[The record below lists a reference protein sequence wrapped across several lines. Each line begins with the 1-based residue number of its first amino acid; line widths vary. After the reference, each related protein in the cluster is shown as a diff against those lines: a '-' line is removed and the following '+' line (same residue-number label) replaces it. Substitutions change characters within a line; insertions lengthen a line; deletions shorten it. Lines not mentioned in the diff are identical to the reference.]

1 MAKKN
6 NKKTTCDTV
15 ICNFLDLGKLLLG
28 SLQQQPQIFRYLV
41 PPIPYDIH
49 YFLPVMIKNCK
60 FSCLLLIWQQT
71 VIAAKR
77 STVRCGDDDH
87 TDLELQ
93 IWEKFLQFLR
103 DTWGNPSSEHAPPAA
118 LPLSLTS
125 VGKISFTLLGL
136 PTAPCPNLFSSRG
149 TKASIQASPNP
160 NPLSID
166 SQKSFALYCQGVS
179 SSIQRSIHGWTRK
192 PIRTGTSL

>member
-1 MAKKN
+1 MRHGHLQLLWSGQVAAWKPQ
-6 NKKTTCDTV
+6 TATS
-15 ICNFLDLGKLLLG
+15 NF
-28 SLQQQPQIFRYLV
+28 QISCTSDSIQYT
-41 PPIPYDIH
+41 
-49 YFLPVMIKNCK
+49 YFLPVMIKTCK

-136 PTAPCPNLFSSRG
+136 STAPCPNLFSSRG

-179 SSIQRSIHGWTRK
+179 SSIQRSIQGWTRK